1 MQQPNHR
8 IAAIKIYV
16 LDAAYN
22 CFKISSRHFRL
33 RFDTTPPS
41 RRRTKQGPPLRR
53 WRFRR
58 QHDARF
64 AAAFCVARKQ
74 LPSMLQCLLDFFR
87 ITIIAVDDN

>member
-33 RFDTTPPS
+33 RFDTTLPS
-41 RRRTKQGPPLRR
+41 RRRTK
-53 WRFRR
+53 
-58 QHDARF
+58 
-64 AAAFCVARKQ
+64 
-74 LPSMLQCLLDFFR
+74 
-87 ITIIAVDDN
+87 